1 LCSLLGRVPEGMAGL
16 AILLL
21 VQSSTGSFT
30 SAGLTVAAFA
40 GGSAVGG
47 VAQARWIDRTRQ
59 TRALV
64 ASGTVH
70 PLALVLLIPAA
81 RAGALPVPLAL
92 GALAGA
98 AAPQLSACMRALWI
112 ELLPEGPRRTVAF
125 ALEAV
130 LVEAVFLVGPALV
143 AGMLAFTRPAG
154 VLLVVSAASATG
166 TLGLAATGA
175 SRAWRGR
182 GARTSR
188 PQARTRLAGPLSSP
202 AIRLVVAAAVLFGIG
217 DGVAQV
223 AVTGFAVGQ
232 GSERLAGL
240 LLTAMSAGSVA
251 AGLLYGTRAWRG
263 SWTARFAALNW
274 LLGTALGLAAL
285 AIRVGAGPVPV
296 AAALLLAGLA
306 VAPIATENSL
316 LVDAAA
322 PPGTV
327 TEAFAWL
334 VTAVVAGGA
343 AGSALAGPLL
353 DRFGAAPAML
363 LAAIAPIA
371 AGVATRLCGAAVSA
385 ESEPPT

>member
-1 LCSLLGRVPEGMAGL
+1 MAGL

-21 VQSSTGSFT
+21 VQSGTASFT

-40 GGSAVGG
+40 CGSAVGG

-59 TRALV
+59 TLALV
-64 ASGTVH
+64 ATGTVH
-70 PLALVLLIPAA
+70 PLTLVLLVPAA
-81 RAGALPVPLAL
+81 RAGALPVLLAL
-92 GALAGA
+92 GAIAGVA
-98 AAPQLSACMRALWI
+98 SPQLSACIRALWI

-143 AGMLAFTRPAG
+143 AAVLAFTGPAG
-154 VLLVVSAASATG
+154 VLVLVAAASATG
-166 TLGLAATGA
+166 TLGLAATSA
-175 SRAWRGR
+175 SRVWRGR
-182 GARTSR
+182 GGRRAGASSPAARTH
-188 PQARTRLAGPLSSP
+188 LAGPLSSP

-217 DGVAQV
+217 DGAAQV
-223 AVTGFAVGQ
+223 AVTGFALGR

-251 AGLLYGTRAWRG
+251 AGLVYGTRAWRG
-263 SWTARFAALNW
+263 SWRARFAALNW

-285 AIRVGAGPVPV
+285 AMRAGAGPVAV

-353 DRFGAAPAML
+353 DWLGAAPAML

-371 AGVATRLCGAAVSA
+371 AGVATRLCEGLVSA
-385 ESEPPT
+385 EPEPPT

>member
-1 LCSLLGRVPEGMAGL
+1 MAGL

-21 VQSSTGSFT
+21 VQSSTASFA
-30 SAGLTVAAFA
+30 SAGLTVASFA
-40 GGSAVGG
+40 CGSAVGG

-59 TRALV
+59 TPALV

-70 PLALVLLIPAA
+70 PLALGLLIPAA
-81 RAGALPVPLAL
+81 RAGGTGGAGALPVLIGL
-92 GALAGA
+92 GAVAGA

-143 AGMLAFTRPAG
+143 AGLLAFTGPAG
-154 VLLVVSAASATG
+154 VLTLVAAASATG

-182 GARTSR
+182 RVPASR
-188 PQARTRLAGPLSSP
+188 PAVRGRLAGPLSSP

-217 DGVAQV
+217 DGAAQV
-223 AVTGFAVGQ
+223 AVTGFAVGH

-251 AGLLYGTRAWRG
+251 AGLGYGTRAWRG
-263 SWTARFAALNW
+263 TWTARFAALNW
-274 LLGTALGLAAL
+274 LLGSGLGLAAL
-285 AIRVGAGPVPV
+285 AMRAGAGPVAV

-322 PPGTV
+322 PSGTV

-343 AGSALAGPLL
+343 VGSALAGPLL
-353 DRFGAAPAML
+353 DRLGAAAAML

-371 AGVATRLCGAAVSA
+371 AGVATRLCGVAVET